1 MNRRPVRIFCGIFS
15 AYAVLSL
22 PAWFGPAFLEGISSY
37 IYMTPILAVYLFH
50 WLGIPGLLQH
60 GGHCGWGLCAPT
72 ITGWVVLVMFWI
84 GVVWLVALG
93 IAHLTLRPRN
103 HAGSADAKH

>member
-22 PAWFGPAFLEGISSY
+22 PAWTGPEFLEGLSTY
-37 IYMTPILAVYLFH
+37 IYMTPILAIYIFH
-50 WLGIPGLLQH
+50 ALGVPGLLQH

-72 ITGWVVLVMFWI
+72 ITGWGVLVMFWI
-84 GVVWLVALG
+84 VVVWLVASG
-93 IAHLTLRPRN
+93 IARLTSR
-103 HAGSADAKH
+103 SQ